1 MKILSIRGGGIRG
14 LAPAT
19 LFRDIE
25 DMTGRPFALN
35 FDLIAGT
42 STGGI
47 LAIALGLG
55 IAARQIVEFYL
66 EDGPAIFK
74 RRLLHR
80 FGLTGSKYDSKVL
93 QAALQ
98 KRFGG
103 RQFSSCGVKTMVT
116 STDLKTLSACFLK
129 SWAITK
135 EVDYQ
140 AWMPAL
146 ATSAAPTY
154 FDAVAGRYVDGGL
167 FANDPALYALA
178 EACELSDL
186 PRTLSSKSVKILDV
200 ACPRPA
206 EQSVKGGDALE
217 FAPRAFDVV
226 LESGMDAVEEACK
239 RFLGDNYMCVK
250 PDLSPVWPE
259 LGVAASP
266 ALDDASKVNL
276 LALQNVGRAATK
288 KYAGQ
293 ILRFL
298 Q

>member
-25 DMTGRPFALN
+25 DMTGRPFASN

-55 IAARQIVEFYL
+55 ISARQIVEFYL

-98 KRFGG
+98 KRFAG
-103 RQFSSCGVKTMVT
+103 RQFSSCNVKTMVT
-116 STDLKTLSACFLK
+116 TTDLQTLGARFLK
-129 SWAITK
+129 SWEITK
-135 EVDYQ
+135 EVDYE

-178 EACELSDL
+178 EACQLQDL
-186 PRTLSSKSVKILDV
+186 PKSLAMGNVKILDV
-200 ACPRPA
+200 ACPRPK
-206 EQSVKGGDALE
+206 EQAVKGGDALE

-239 RFLGDNYMCVK
+239 RFIGANYLK
-250 PDLSPVWPE
+250 IEPDLTPVWPE

-288 KYAGQ
+288 KYTKQ
-293 ILRFL
+293 ILDFIK
-298 Q
+298 